1 MRRAQRD
8 DVLRNLIEMWES
20 TARACEKRS
29 PSYDHVLATAATV
42 FRTCAHDLRDGLQRM
57 QESEGNVKSESDA
70 LRWGQG
76 LAMNDKCWACAS
88 SGFYVP
94 VGGISKHGWCINTRC
109 TLFNEGAVWRMLAYQ
124 RSREGNVKSEQIS
137 PAFIVRIGVEDREL
151 LIRLLRAAYKDAV
164 LEADH
169 RRAFQLL
176 VTLGDPEATQGAF
189 SDRG

>member
-1 MRRAQRD
+1 MSDA
-8 DVLRNLIEMWES
+8 LRNLIEMWES

-42 FRTCAHDLRDGLQRM
+42 FRTCAHDLRDELQRM
-57 QESEGNVKSESDA
+57 QESEGNVKSE
-70 LRWGQG
+70 
-76 LAMNDKCWACAS
+76 
-88 SGFYVP
+88 P
-94 VGGISKHGWCINTRC
+94 TPH
-109 TLFNEGAVWRMLAYQ
+109 
-124 RSREGNVKSEQIS
+124 
-137 PAFIVRIGVEDREL
+137 AFIVRIGVEDRDF
-151 LIRLLRAAYKDAV
+151 LIRLLRAAYTDAV